1 MGNIYSS
8 FKTYNFK
15 EIQKKIKSTGTTEII
30 LINTLPDNEQNYLI
44 YGTITANREN
54 DHINGLL
61 KKNKNQE
68 IIIYGRNY
76 TDMSVVHKY
85 NSLKKL
91 GFNNVYIY
99 FGGIFEWALLQ
110 DIYGT
115 NNFLTI
121 GTINDPIIFSG

>member
-15 EIQKKIKSTGTTEII
+15 EIQKKINLPDTI
-30 LINTLPDNEQNYLI
+30 LINTLPDNEQSFLI
-44 YGTITANREN
+44 HKTIPANKEN
-54 DHINGLL
+54 DFINNLI
-61 KKNKNQE
+61 KKNKSQE

-76 TDMSVVHKY
+76 SDMSVVNKY
-85 NSLKKL
+85 NVLKKL
-91 GFNNVYIY
+91 GLNNVYIY

-115 NNFLTI
+115 NNFITY
-121 GTINDPIIFSG
+121 GTITDPLIFS

>member
-15 EIQKKIKSTGTTEII
+15 EIQKKLKSSEVI
-30 LINTLPDNEQNYLI
+30 LINTLPDTEQYYLI
-44 YGTITANREN
+44 YGTLSANRETEY
-54 DHINGLL
+54 INGLL
-61 KKNKNQE
+61 KKNRNQE

-76 TDMSVVHKY
+76 SDMSVVHKY
-85 NSLKKL
+85 NILKKL

-110 DIYGT
+110 DIYGKT
-115 NNFLTI
+115 NFLTI
-121 GTINDPIIFSG
+121 GTLNDPLVFS

>member
-15 EIQKKIKSTGTTEII
+15 EIQKKIKISDVI
-30 LINTLPDNEQNYLI
+30 LINTLPDNQQSYLI
-44 YGTITANREN
+44 YGTITANKETEY
-54 DHINGLL
+54 INNLI
-61 KKNKNQE
+61 KKNKSHE
-68 IIIYGRNY
+68 IIIYGKNY
-76 TDMSVVHKY
+76 SDMSVVNKY
-85 NSLKKL
+85 NVLKKL

-121 GTINDPIIFSG
+121 GILSDPLIFSN

>member
-15 EIQKKIKSTGTTEII
+15 EIQKKIKVSDAI
-30 LINTLPDNEQNYLI
+30 LISTLPDNEQSYLI
-44 YGTITANREN
+44 YGTIQANKETEY
-54 DHINGLL
+54 INNLI
-61 KKNKNQE
+61 KKNKSQE

-76 TDMSVVHKY
+76 SDMSVVHKY
-85 NSLKKL
+85 NVLKKL
-91 GFNNVYIY
+91 GLNNVYIY

-121 GTINDPIIFSG
+121 GSLSDPIIFSP

>member
-15 EIQKKIKSTGTTEII
+15 EIQKKIRGNESVNIVI
-30 LINTLPDNEQNYLI
+30 INTLPDNEQSYLI
-44 YGTITANREN
+44 YGTIPANKETEYMN
-54 DHINGLL
+54 QLL

-76 TDMSVVHKY
+76 SDMSVVHKY
-85 NSLKKL
+85 NVLKKL

-99 FGGIFEWALLQ
+99 FGGIFEWSLLQ
-110 DIYGT
+110 DIYGK

-121 GTINDPIIFSG
+121 GNINDPLVFS

>member
-15 EIQKKIKSTGTTEII
+15 EIQKKIKSNESI
-30 LINTLPDNEQNYLI
+30 LINTLPDNEQSYLI
-44 YGTITANREN
+44 YSTISATKETEL
-54 DHINGLL
+54 INGLL

-68 IIIYGRNY
+68 IIVYGRNY
-76 TDMSVVHKY
+76 TDMSVVNKY
-85 NSLKKL
+85 NVLKKL
-91 GFNNVYIY
+91 GFNNVFIY

-110 DIYGT
+110 EIYGP

-121 GTINDPIIFSG
+121 GSINDPIIFSS

>member
-15 EIQKKIKSTGTTEII
+15 EIQKKYKSNDII
-30 LINTLPDNEQNYLI
+30 IISTLSDNEQSYLI
-44 YGTITANREN
+44 YGTLSASKEA
-54 DHINGLL
+54 DHINSIL

-76 TDMSVVHKY
+76 SDMSVIHKY
-85 NSLKKL
+85 NNLKKL
-91 GFNNVYIY
+91 GFTNVFIY
-99 FGGIFEWALLQ
+99 FGGLFEWALLQ

-115 NNFLTI
+115 SNFMTI
-121 GTINDPIIFSG
+121 GTTNDPLIYSQ

>member
-15 EIQKKIKSTGTTEII
+15 EIQKKIKSNDVII
-30 LINTLPDNEQNYLI
+30 ISTLPDNEQSYLI
-44 YGTITANREN
+44 YGTLSASKEA
-54 DHINGLL
+54 DHINSIL

-76 TDMSVVHKY
+76 SDMSVIRKY
-85 NSLKKL
+85 NELKKL
-91 GFNNVYIY
+91 GFINVYIY
-99 FGGIFEWALLQ
+99 FGGLFEWALLQ

-115 NNFLTI
+115 SNFMTI
-121 GTINDPIIFSG
+121 GTTNDPLIYCG